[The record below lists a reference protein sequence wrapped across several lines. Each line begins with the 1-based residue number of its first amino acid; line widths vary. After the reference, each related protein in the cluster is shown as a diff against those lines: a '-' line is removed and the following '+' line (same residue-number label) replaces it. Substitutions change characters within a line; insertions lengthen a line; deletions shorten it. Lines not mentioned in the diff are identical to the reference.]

1 MFPLQGTKSATVETD
16 KFEIEQ
22 FNSGDLKAFE
32 MIFRRYY
39 KALVRYANTIVKDMD
54 EAEDIVQQVFINLW
68 EKAGVMEVQVSLRSV
83 LYRSVHNAAL
93 NRLKKQVVH
102 SGYVK
107 EMMGQEMAVAEIT
120 YHKELQ
126 QQISEALDQLPE
138 QCARIFKM
146 SRFDNL
152 KYKEI
157 AEALNLS
164 VKTVENQMGKA
175 LKIMRE
181 ELKHYLPVFILLSL
195 LS

>member
-1 MFPLQGTKSATVETD
+1 METD